1 MWIFYKVEH
10 FIISFAVTWYA
21 LRWTG
26 LSSFLL
32 KSYYILL
39 MQFLSLYLTWKLVYL
54 SITSQFDINVQIK
67 NYNWSVLCMIKLEH
81 ARKSKVDNEHLKWN
95 KEKNICEVFEHNRLT
110 YSIFLIFI
118 KSVLKDREV
127 NVNKFSND
135 WT

>member
-10 FIISFAVTWYA
+10 FIISFAVTWYD
-21 LRWTG
+21 LRLTG

-54 SITSQFDINVQIK
+54 SITSHFDINVQIK
-67 NYNWSVLCMIKLEH
+67 NYNWSVLCMIKFEH

-95 KEKNICEVFEHNRLT
+95 KEKHLWGFQAQPTDLLNISHFYKVSLKRQRSKCE
-110 YSIFLIFI
+110 
-118 KSVLKDREV
+118 
-127 NVNKFSND
+127 
-135 WT
+135 